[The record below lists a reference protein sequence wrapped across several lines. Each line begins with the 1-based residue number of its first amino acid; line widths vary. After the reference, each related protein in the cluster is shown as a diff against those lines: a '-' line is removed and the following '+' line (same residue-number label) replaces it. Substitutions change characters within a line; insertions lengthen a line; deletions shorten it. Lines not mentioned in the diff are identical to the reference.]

1 MKDSS
6 QEIPEPSTVIDS
18 ETVPTEVPIS
28 PMADM
33 TTTKLRKGNN
43 LITL

>member
-6 QEIPEPSTVIDS
+6 QEISEPSTIIDS
-18 ETVPTEVPIS
+18 KTVPTEVPIS

-33 TTTKLRKGNN
+33 TTKLRKGNN